1 MNPRDVSFNA
11 HEQLEI
17 LAEIIKSSNIPPD
30 MVIHFIRQNGIVPD
44 WGDVALPRG
53 RYLALTPTRLVD

>member
-44 WGDVALPRG
+44 WGDVALPR
-53 RYLALTPTRLVD
+53 

>member
-17 LAEIIKSSNIPPD
+17 LAEIIKSSNIHPD
-30 MVIHFIRQNGIVPD
+30 AVAHFIRQNGINPV

-53 RYLALTPTRLVD
+53 MYTALMPTRLVD

>member
-17 LAEIIKSSNIPPD
+17 LAEIIKSSNIHPD
-30 MVIHFIRQNGIVPD
+30 VLVQFIRQHGINPD
-44 WGDVALPRG
+44 WGNVALPRG
-53 RYLALTPTRLVD
+53 MYLALTRSGS